1 MSEEILVLPAAE
13 VPAEF
18 RITGVSTRSVGN
30 VRTLLPMDQAVFVE
44 RDAVETDPNYKQPI
58 PYILLKC
65 GDRYFS
71 YARSKMSGESRLVGK
86 RSIGVGG
93 HVDKVD
99 GGDQANAY
107 YAGLFRELQEELSYR
122 PPVGIPPIIAVVS
135 DCSDEVGTVHLGL
148 VHLVEVE
155 REDLF
160 SLEDK
165 LWEPMFC
172 TLAELQRDSALYEN
186 WSAMIIAWL
195 VGQEKDVS
203 HAEVQD

>member
-1 MSEEILVLPAAE
+1 
-13 VPAEF
+13 
-18 RITGVSTRSVGN
+18 
-30 VRTLLPMDQAVFVE
+30 MDKALFAS
-44 RDAVETDPNYKQPI
+44 RDTVETDSAYKQLI
-58 PYILLKC
+58 PYILFKC

-93 HVDKVD
+93 HVDRVD

-107 YAGLFRELQEELSYR
+107 YAGLFREMQEELSYR
-122 PPVGIPPIIAVVS
+122 TPAGVPPIIAVVS
-135 DCSDEVGTVHLGL
+135 DCSDEVGTVHLGI

-172 TLAELQRDSALYEN
+172 SLAELQRDSALYEN

-195 VGQEKDVS
+195 VSQEKDVS